1 MFYLLDSQSTEP
13 EKQMFTLPTP
23 DTSRRTDPAAV
34 ASPILQQLEQ
44 AWNDADGAAFGAVFA
59 DEMDF
64 VNVRGEHH
72 RGDGAYIGRAHQGIF
87 DSIYAG
93 STVSFRLDIARVLAP
108 GVVLAVASSTLDVPQ
123 GPLQGIHHARMTMV
137 IAAQDGDWR
146 ITAFHNTL
154 VADAG

>member
-1 MFYLLDSQSTEP
+1 
-13 EKQMFTLPTP
+13 MFTLPTP

-87 DSIYAG
+87 DTIYAD
-93 STVSFRLDIARVLAP
+93 STVTFRLDVARVLEP
-108 GVVLAVASSTLDVPQ
+108 GIVMAVASSTLEVPG
-123 GPLQGIHHARMTMV
+123 GPLQGIHNARMTMV
-137 IAAQDGDWR
+137 IVEDRGDWR

-154 VADAG
+154 VAEGG